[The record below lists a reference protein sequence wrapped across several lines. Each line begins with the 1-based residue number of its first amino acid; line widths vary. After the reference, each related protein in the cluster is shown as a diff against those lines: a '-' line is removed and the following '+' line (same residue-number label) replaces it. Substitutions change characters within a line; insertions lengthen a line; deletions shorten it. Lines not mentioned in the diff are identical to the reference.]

1 VSRRVVNPLFAFL
14 VVASVSAATVLTAP
28 TGAAASTNPSALG
41 QGSAAVAGA
50 RAGQPAL
57 SAAPSPAARALATA
71 QATGG
76 PVEVPSLDN
85 ATTVTYANPDGTMT
99 AHLSAGPVRVQQNG
113 QWVPVDPT
121 LVAANGT
128 VAPKAVAGAPSFAG
142 ALGAGGGTLASV
154 GVGSNRLAYRW
165 SGALPAPTLSGNT
178 ATYPNVVPNG
188 DLVLTATTR
197 GFEVSLLLHKAP
209 AAALTLRL
217 PVSAGGLNLT
227 QAGNGDLN
235 LTDPTGRTVA
245 RAPAPTMCAAGTDA
259 RSGLPNRCQAVS
271 STLVAG
277 PSGQELD
284 ITPDQVWL
292 TDPATTYPVTLD
304 PATNLS
310 DTLDDYVSST
320 YASTN
325 YDGSAELHV
334 GSYNGGADKNRTFI
348 QVNDS
353 AIKGQSVTSAT
364 LNAYEIWSYSCTDTE
379 MIVEGAF
386 GMSPGRTWNTQP
398 GVDGHRWGDSYFH
411 GGYSGCPSTA
421 GWKAIPITGLVQGWS
436 HNGAASPEA
445 LAMLAPNETDDNQW
459 KRFNSGNTTTGPY
472 VSVDYTTPV
481 PPNTPTNLAPPAGTS
496 GTSLTPALSAKA
508 SDPNG
513 TATRL
518 DFQVFV
524 YGGGPLVASG
534 SASNVA
540 NGGTGSFT
548 VPSGALRAGQHY
560 AWHVRAFDGQQY
572 SGYSP
577 YADFTANVPPNTP
590 TNLAPPAGTTATA
603 SLTPALSAKA
613 SDPNGTATRLDF
625 QVFVYGGGPLVASG
639 SASNVANG
647 GTGSF
652 TVPSGALRA
661 GQHYGWHVRAFDGQ
675 QYSSY
680 SPYADFTADPS
691 VCRVLSPVSVTTDIY
706 GGTDS
711 AFKVDAGS
719 LAHQRVPAAGFS
731 PLLAP
736 DAQLAFYGFRPR
748 PADPAMLATWTRRY
762 QGFTA
767 PAKPGLCVRDA
778 LSNAVSDPK
787 SNWSGPETNS
797 GSGNSFDDTHG
808 FTSAAADFTQ
818 PGFTADCQHNS
829 ALSIWSGIG
838 GDPSTLSSG
847 GQAALVQ
854 TGTESDGDISSPITA
869 WWERIGL
876 DGSDSKQ
883 MSFQYFSVTPGD
895 YMSTYTNYNVYGTS
909 GGNVQLSMYDQTTGH
924 SDAMYFD
931 DPNYNYWSSTTAEFI
946 NERTSFGGVYPD
958 LRDYDHTDWQNAA
971 VGQEGT
977 NGGSMQSLGA
987 FGPTSVGMTS
997 TDPSGPELAHV
1008 DGGQVTG
1015 DSFTSRHDR
1024 NPDGSTTCS

>member
-1 VSRRVVNPLFAFL
+1 VVSGSRGVAVSRRVVNPLFAFL

-548 VPSGALRAGQHY
+548 VPSGALRAGQ
-560 AWHVRAFDGQQY
+560 R
-572 SGYSP
+572 
-577 YADFTANVPPNTP
+577 
-590 TNLAPPAGTTATA
+590 
-603 SLTPALSAKA
+603 
-613 SDPNGTATRLDF
+613 
-625 QVFVYGGGPLVASG
+625 
-639 SASNVANG
+639 
-647 GTGSF
+647 
-652 TVPSGALRA
+652 
-661 GQHYGWHVRAFDGQ
+661 YGWHVRAFDGQ
-675 QYSSY
+675 LYSSY

-787 SNWSGPETNS
+787 FNWSGPETNS

>member
-411 GGYSGCPSTA
+411 GGYSCCPSTA

-496 GTSLTPALSAKA
+496 GT
-508 SDPNG
+508 
-513 TATRL
+513 
-518 DFQVFV
+518 
-524 YGGGPLVASG
+524 
-534 SASNVA
+534 
-540 NGGTGSFT
+540 
-548 VPSGALRAGQHY
+548 
-560 AWHVRAFDGQQY
+560 
-572 SGYSP
+572 
-577 YADFTANVPPNTP
+577 
-590 TNLAPPAGTTATA
+590 

-787 SNWSGPETNS
+787 FNWSGPETNS

>member
-1 VSRRVVNPLFAFL
+1 M
-14 VVASVSAATVLTAP
+14 
-28 TGAAASTNPSALG
+28 
-41 QGSAAVAGA
+41 
-50 RAGQPAL
+50 
-57 SAAPSPAARALATA
+57 
-71 QATGG
+71 
-76 PVEVPSLDN
+76 EVPSLDN

-560 AWHVRAFDGQQY
+560 
-572 SGYSP
+572 
-577 YADFTANVPPNTP
+577 
-590 TNLAPPAGTTATA
+590 
-603 SLTPALSAKA
+603 
-613 SDPNGTATRLDF
+613 
-625 QVFVYGGGPLVASG
+625 
-639 SASNVANG
+639 
-647 GTGSF
+647 
-652 TVPSGALRA
+652 
-661 GQHYGWHVRAFDGQ
+661 GWHVRAFDGQ
-675 QYSSY
+675 LYSSY

-787 SNWSGPETNS
+787 FNWSGPETNS